1 MSKDRIYSFH
11 LGEWNATIIQDEVFG
26 ATAAGF
32 FNVPSFVVIRQFQY
46 YYPGTDFGVSQ
57 NVLLLRNQNQVVL
70 IDTGS
75 GGKLMERMRMIGIV
89 PADVT
94 AVFITHAHGDHISG
108 LLDESQNATFPNARV
123 YIHRLEDAFWRQTA
137 EQVAEQAPLV
147 PVDFVVN
154 PTTMSYR
161 NVVKAYAGKIQLL
174 NDLET
179 PIGGITAIPT
189 RGHTPGHTAYLV
201 QSRSMKLMVVGDT
214 FISRTTTIQN
224 PAWNIVTDT
233 NRTLAIQTR
242 YSLMDQLS
250 DDRTMTLA
258 YHVTFPGLG
267 FIVRDGP
274 VFDWS
279 TVVRIDG

>member
-1 MSKDRIYSFH
+1 MSSDRIYSFQ
-11 LGEWNATIIQDEVFG
+11 LGEWNATIIQDDVFG
-26 ATAAGF
+26 SITARIF
-32 FNVPSFVVIRQFQY
+32 TVPSFVVIRQFQY
-46 YYPGTDFGVSQ
+46 FYPATDISVSQ
-57 NVLLLRNQNQVVL
+57 NVLVLRNQNQVVL

-75 GGKLMERMRMIGIV
+75 GGKLIERMRMIGV
-89 PADVT
+89 MPDDVT
-94 AVFITHAHGDHISG
+94 AVFITHAHEDHISG
-108 LLDESQNATFPNARV
+108 LLDESQNATFPNAHI

-137 EQVAEQAPLV
+137 KQVAEQAPLL
-147 PVDFVVN
+147 PVDFVIN
-154 PTTMSYR
+154 PTTKDYQR
-161 NVVKAYAGKIQLL
+161 TVKAYAGKIQLL

-201 QSRSMKLMVVGDT
+201 QSRSKKLMVVGDT

-224 PAWNIVTDT
+224 PAWNIITDT
-233 NRTLAIQTR
+233 NRTLAIQRR

-274 VFDWS
+274 AFDWS